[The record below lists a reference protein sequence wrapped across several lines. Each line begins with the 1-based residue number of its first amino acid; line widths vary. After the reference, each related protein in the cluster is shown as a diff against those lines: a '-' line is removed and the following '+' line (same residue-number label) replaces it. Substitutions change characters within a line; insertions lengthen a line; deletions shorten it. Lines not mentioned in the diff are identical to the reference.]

1 MGGTIVKEELTRLI
15 EKLNEQNLRLV
26 YVVVLELL
34 RGK

>member
-1 MGGTIVKEELTRLI
+1 MKEELKRII
-15 EKLNEQNLRLV
+15 EKLSEENLCLV

>member
-1 MGGTIVKEELTRLI
+1 MKEELKRII
-15 EKLNEQNLRLV
+15 EKLSEEDLRLV

>member
-1 MGGTIVKEELTRLI
+1 MKEELKRII
-15 EKLNEQNLRLV
+15 EKLSDENLRLV

>member
-1 MGGTIVKEELTRLI
+1 MKEELIRLI
-15 EKLNEQNLRLV
+15 KGLNKEDLRLV

>member
-1 MGGTIVKEELTRLI
+1 MKEELKRII
-15 EKLNEQNLRLV
+15 EKLSEENLRLV

>member
-1 MGGTIVKEELTRLI
+1 MKEELIRLI
-15 EKLNEQNLRLV
+15 KGLNKDDLRLV

>member
-1 MGGTIVKEELTRLI
+1 MKEELTRLI

>member
-1 MGGTIVKEELTRLI
+1 MKEELKRII
-15 EKLNEQNLRLV
+15 EKLSEESLRLV

>member
-1 MGGTIVKEELTRLI
+1 MKDELKRII
-15 EKLNEQNLRLV
+15 EKLSEEDLRLV